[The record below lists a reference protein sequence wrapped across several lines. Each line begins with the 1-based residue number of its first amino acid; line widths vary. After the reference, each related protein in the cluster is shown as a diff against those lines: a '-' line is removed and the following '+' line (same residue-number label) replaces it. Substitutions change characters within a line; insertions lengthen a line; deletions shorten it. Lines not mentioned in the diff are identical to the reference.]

1 MNNVMNKEPLKLI
14 QAERVKTLLACY
26 GAEVQAWPADE
37 RSAALT
43 LIHHSPELQALWQ
56 EARELDTLL
65 HSGQRE
71 PVANPAQVSKLTA
84 RIVEQLPAQDSPCP
98 TVIEINKPQRHKRW
112 PLAAAAAA
120 VMFMAV
126 GVVVQLKSPLPPSQ
140 NQPLATAEYEQWL
153 WQDITGEDISGDGI
167 NGDNSATENQELTF
181 LALVELE

>member
-1 MNNVMNKEPLKLI
+1 MNKEPLKLI
-14 QAERVKTLLACY
+14 QAERVKTLLASY

-56 EARELDTLL
+56 EARELDSLL
-65 HSGQRE
+65 QSNQGE
-71 PVANPAQVSKLTA
+71 PVANPAQVSRLA
-84 RIVEQLPAQDSPCP
+84 AHIVEQLPAQECPRP
-98 TVIEINKPQRHKRW
+98 TVTETHKPQRRKRW
-112 PLAAAAAA
+112 PLAAAAA

-140 NQPLATAEYEQWL
+140 NQPLAAAEYEQWL
-153 WQDITGEDISGDGI
+153 WQDITGEDINSD
-167 NGDNSATENQELTF
+167 DNTTENGELTF